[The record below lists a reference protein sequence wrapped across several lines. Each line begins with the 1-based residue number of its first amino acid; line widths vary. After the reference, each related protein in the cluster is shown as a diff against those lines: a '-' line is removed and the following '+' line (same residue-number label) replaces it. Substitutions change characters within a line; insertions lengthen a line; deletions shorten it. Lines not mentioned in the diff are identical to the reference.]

1 MLCVCTDSVS
11 EVVEGVDMVTMAVV
25 TVRVLWALS
34 RLLAAVPD
42 SRALREERERDMGA
56 IRTWMSF
63 SSSRSCLFPE
73 LDDRFWQ
80 TDRQT
85 DTHTH
90 SGYVMFTLFVF
101 VFNGGRKTDT
111 HLYTT
116 TSGGRQVTSCSLFLF
131 FKIGGD
137 TSYVMFTFLNGGGGK
152 K

>member
-90 SGYVMFTLFVF
+90 TLWLRHVHSFCFCFQWGEKNRHTLIHNHWWGETGYVMFTFFVF
-101 VFNGGRKTDT
+101 LKLGET
-111 HLYTT
+111 
-116 TSGGRQVTSCSLFLF
+116 QVTSCSLF
-131 FKIGGD
+131 
-137 TSYVMFTFLNGGGGK
+137 
-152 K
+152 

>member
-42 SRALREERERDMGA
+42 SRALREERERDIGG

-80 TDRQT
+80 TD
-85 DTHTH
+85 THTN
-90 SGYVMFTLFVF
+90 SGYVMFTF
-101 VFNGGRKTDT
+101 
-111 HLYTT
+111 
-116 TSGGRQVTSCSLFLF
+116 SLFF
-131 FKIGGD
+131 QWGEKNRH
-137 TSYVMFTFLNGGGGK
+137 TNT
-152 K
+152 

>member
-1 MLCVCTDSVS
+1 
-11 EVVEGVDMVTMAVV
+11 MVTMAVV

-42 SRALREERERDMGA
+42 SRALREERERDMGG

-85 DTHTH
+85 HTHTN
-90 SGYVMFTLFVF
+90 SGYVMFTFSFFYTITYYVIVGLEKHSHNKKKDYVIWLLHFSV
-101 VFNGGRKTDT
+101 GGEWGRKRYFYRP
-111 HLYTT
+111 HF
-116 TSGGRQVTSCSLFLF
+116 S
-131 FKIGGD
+131 
-137 TSYVMFTFLNGGGGK
+137 
-152 K
+152 